1 MLILQGPPD
10 GLVIW
15 PSRRK
20 QMLTK
25 NFSFVS
31 IPFFFSLF
39 RFRAAWSDCDCDAP
53 QSGAVE
59 RFWCSSSRG
68 ASISRRSRADRPP
81 WAGRSK
87 NRARP
92 VALGGWMV

>member
-1 MLILQGPPD
+1 MLILQARWMD
-10 GLVIW
+10 DLATSTEADVDEE
-15 PSRRK
+15 
-20 QMLTK
+20 
-25 NFSFVS
+25 FFVRLDPIFLLAVS
-31 IPFFFSLF
+31 
-39 RFRAAWSDCDCDAP
+39 FRAAWSDCDCDAP